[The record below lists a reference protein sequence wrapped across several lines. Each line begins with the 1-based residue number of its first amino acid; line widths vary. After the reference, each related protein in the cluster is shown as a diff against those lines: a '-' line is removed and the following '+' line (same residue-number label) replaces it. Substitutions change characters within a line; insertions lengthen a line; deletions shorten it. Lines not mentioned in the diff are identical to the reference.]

1 MAAGRHRRRLSR
13 WTRVHRALTG
23 ALTPGADGR
32 HRRRHESPELLALRS
47 EVADLRATI
56 ARLRDQLAA
65 LRADAVVSTA
75 TLEAARSHAAAQLMQ
90 RTTGSQLQISLLL
103 PLVREA
109 MARAATPAPSPLE
122 LDAFP
127 RSDGIADIVA
137 AEKAVAVTAEI
148 DLRGPRHAKV
158 A

>member
-1 MAAGRHRRRLSR
+1 MAAGRHCRRLSR
-13 WTRVHRALTG
+13 WTRIRGALTG
-23 ALTPGADGR
+23 ALKPGADGR
-32 HRRRHESPELLALRS
+32 HRRTQASAELLVLRG
-47 EVADLRATI
+47 EVTDLRATI

-65 LRADAVVSTA
+65 LRADAVVSAA
-75 TLEAARSHAAAQLMQ
+75 TLEAARAHAAAQLMQ

-109 MARAATPAPSPLE
+109 MVRAATPPNPLE

-127 RSDGIADIVA
+127 RRDGIADIVA